1 MSASLHRQTLHRLGE
16 AIVAGHYTSER
27 AIPPEPLLCAQLGVS
42 RTVLREAVKSLV
54 AKGLLSTGPKVGTRV
69 LHHEQWNWL
78 DPDVLEWQF
87 RVGLSLEFLHSVSE
101 LRRVVE
107 PASVRLAAQRIS
119 AEQLAE
125 IEQAFARM
133 QQAVASGLDDLSDD
147 LRFHH
152 LVLKASGNRLLLQ
165 MSKLLRALMRT
176 GFELLGRRLA
186 VPNSTLPWHAE
197 VLQALQARDPERA
210 HQAMLALIDAVEED
224 LARHLRSRPGDQV
237 QTQPV

>member
-1 MSASLHRQTLHRLGE
+1 MSTSLHSQTLHRLGE
-16 AIVAGHYTSER
+16 AIVAGHYTLER

-107 PASVRLAAQRIS
+107 PASVRLAAQRAS

-125 IEQAFARM
+125 IEDAFVGM
-133 QQAVASGLDDLSDD
+133 QQAVADGADDLSED

-152 LVLKASGNRLLLQ
+152 LLLKASGNRLLLQ
-165 MSKLLRALMRT
+165 MSKLLRALMRAA
-176 GFELLGRRLA
+176 FSLMGRRPA

-197 VLQALQARDPERA
+197 VLQAVQVRDAERA
-210 HQAMLALIDAVEED
+210 QQAMLALIDAVEDD
-224 LARHLRSRPGDQV
+224 LTRFLRA
-237 QTQPV
+237 QPAPEGALPLS